1 MMIKPMSLPI
11 LAILLSSFGVGAFT
25 PLQPCVKKTF
35 VTLRSTYERT
45 VDKDVNDW
53 LETVA
58 HKLRLQVYDLDTG
71 VYGFESKDPDYG
83 IETIRTYLHMEEENM
98 DRLGLELIEVAHGNV
113 DHRGL
118 VLVSAILDQ
127 EVSETK
133 PIQKGDAIVGVF
145 VGEHFKE
152 STTGLDYDE
161 TIDVLNRAKEYAKS
175 IGGTTISLEL
185 NRLVKRGTINVLVE
199 DETGNPAVDI
209 QAKAGDNLRT
219 LLMHHHAAVYGSGK
233 NALHRRDQPTLTG
246 DCGGE
251 GICGT
256 CLVKVN
262 EGMSHLNALG
272 PQEFS
277 ILKGRP
283 ESWRAS
289 CKTVVGADNEDGT
302 TLRIRLHPW
311 ISSPTEE
318 RLQM

>member
-1 MMIKPMSLPI
+1 MKPFLNFG
-11 LAILLSSFGVGAFT
+11 LLVASTMFPNAGAFLPHSSRFRHPT
-25 PLQPCVKKTF
+25 SALPSTSTDQD
-35 VTLRSTYERT
+35 VT
-45 VDKDVNDW
+45 DW
-53 LETVA
+53 LDTVA
-58 HKLRLQVYDLDTG
+58 HKLRLQVYDLDSG

-83 IETIRTYLHMEEENM
+83 IEIVRTYLHISDDN
-98 DRLGLELIEVAHGNV
+98 DKLGLELTEVAHGTG

-127 EVSETK
+127 DVAKTK
-133 PIQKGDAIVGVF
+133 PIHVGDTIVGVF
-145 VGEHFKE
+145 VGENFKE
-152 STTGLDYDE
+152 STTDLDYDD
-161 TIDVLNRAKEYAKS
+161 TVDVLNRAKEYAKS
-175 IGGTTISLEL
+175 VGGTTISLEL
-185 NRLVKRGTINVLVE
+185 NRLVKRATVQVLVE
-199 DETGNPAVDI
+199 DETGRDPVEFD
-209 QAKAGDNLRT
+209 AKAGDNLRL
-219 LLMHHHAAVYGSGK
+219 LLMHHHESLYGKGK
-233 NALHRRDQPTLTG
+233 SALHRLDQPSLTN

-262 EGMSHLNALG
+262 QGMSHLNSIG

-289 CKTVVGADNEDGT
+289 CKTIIGADNEEGS

-311 ISSPTEE
+311 ISSEADT